1 MRCRPKRT
9 QIQKEGIG
17 FCGWVCGCVRPPA
30 GGRVRIRRQGDAAR
44 GPAPRADLRSALG
57 QISRGG
63 KKKNANK
70 KLKARAERRADR
82 SVENESA
89 KRTIAIGDGQ
99 EESSNGPPPSP
110 RRINDGMWGVE
121 MVELRAFSRFGRAR
135 ASRSRRRAVPRG
147 RERIEEKRDPDPPRA
162 PCARGDET

>member
-1 MRCRPKRT
+1 MPSKTYADPKRRDRVLRVGLRLR
-9 QIQKEGIG
+9 QAA
-17 FCGWVCGCVRPPA
+17 CGW
-30 GGRVRIRRQGDAAR
+30 QGSHPAAR
-44 GPAPRADLRSALG
+44 RGARARTAPRADLRSALG

-162 PCARGDET
+162 AGARGDET